1 MYEILFQYGPVT
13 ISTFNLLLAL
23 AFVVGM
29 VFLVRYIQF
38 KKLKLGFLVN
48 NFAYFLVLP
57 LIGGRLLY
65 VFENLSMLKQNPLSP
80 FTIWDLNFSP
90 FGIFYTAIITLYFL
104 CRHEHEDFWGWL
116 DAFVLTGMIGL
127 FFIHLGHFFNGTHYG
142 KPTELPWGISFDTFN
157 IPFITP
163 IHPVQIYSVMITFII
178 FSLSMSYVK
187 RIHLS
192 GIVGAFAIMLY
203 SLSAFGIDFLHGLPS
218 AYGKISYLI
227 VAALAFI
234 FYIHCTHKKMF
245 ENKST

>member
-1 MYEILFQYGPVT
+1 
-13 ISTFNLLLAL
+13 
-23 AFVVGM
+23 
-29 VFLVRYIQF
+29 
-38 KKLKLGFLVN
+38 
-48 NFAYFLVLP
+48 
-57 LIGGRLLY
+57 
-65 VFENLSMLKQNPLSP
+65 
-80 FTIWDLNFSP
+80 
-90 FGIFYTAIITLYFL
+90 
-104 CRHEHEDFWGWL
+104 
-116 DAFVLTGMIGL
+116 MIGL

-163 IHPVQIYSVMITFII
+163 IHPVQIYSALITFVI

-234 FYIHCTHKKMF
+234 FYIHCSHKKMF
-245 ENKST
+245 ENK